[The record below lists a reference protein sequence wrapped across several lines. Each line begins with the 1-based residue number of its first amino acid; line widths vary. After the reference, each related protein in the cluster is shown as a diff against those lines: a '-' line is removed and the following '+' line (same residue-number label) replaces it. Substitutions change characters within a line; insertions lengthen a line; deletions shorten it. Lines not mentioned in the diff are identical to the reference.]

1 MKTMK
6 DFSALQLSKKQMNST
21 VGGSYA
27 CYVDDGKNKEFVG
40 NYNGSSAGAVA
51 SSLKPLY
58 GSGVT
63 CTKN

>member
-6 DFSALQLSKKQMNST
+6 DFSALQLSKKQMNSI
-21 VGGSYA
+21 VGGATYD

-40 NYNGSSAGAVA
+40 TYKGSSAGTVE

-58 GSGVT
+58 GNGVS
-63 CTKN
+63 CS